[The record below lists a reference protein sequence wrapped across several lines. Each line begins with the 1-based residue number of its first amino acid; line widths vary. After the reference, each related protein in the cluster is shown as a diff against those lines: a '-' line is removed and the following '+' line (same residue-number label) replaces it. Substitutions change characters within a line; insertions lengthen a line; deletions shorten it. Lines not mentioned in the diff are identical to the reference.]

1 MISLPGTLRGRLVV
15 LIGAGLVVASICNG
29 AVFYLKRIGLLD
41 HASYLAYWS
50 AHCDG
55 KYTPE
60 SFAITASCPCADI
73 QDSIENTQEL
83 EDSKS
88 AYLYRST
95 GYEIALKLV
104 KDVFAAGFILL
115 SLFTAAPRHSQPP
128 RFASSWPLLVLAG
141 IVLAGF
147 ALSYANYGAAFAI
160 LGLRPYLFLAVAL
173 TGSWIAGDLGVF
185 ARCIALLL
193 GIELL
198 LMPFE
203 FAFGMHI
210 HGHFGD
216 SSFVRRLSGTLV
228 APNSF
233 GIFAVAALAFY
244 HAFSQ
249 PKDSL
254 WPLVAIVAILV
265 AASGSATA
273 WLVLLL
279 FLLALS
285 AGRTEKT
292 HPVVAFPVAVILC
305 LALLWTLPTLVGRV
319 EVFDSVFGPGARMD
333 EILSEFRSGPELLIG
348 NGLGVSTNAAMTL
361 QEISPALLASAP
373 ANVFSIVESTAAA
386 LIRQSGLPGLLAF
399 YLVLAW
405 AFWRD
410 GRARIFYAV
419 IALSSLTAKINE
431 LFPVNFLLGVALA
444 HSAQCAAKSPGGVA
458 AGERPDVD
466 RR

>member
-1 MISLPGTLRGRLVV
+1 MISSPLRGRLVV
-15 LIGAGLVVASICNG
+15 LIGAGLVVASISNG

-55 KYTPE
+55 GYTPE

-73 QDSIENTQEL
+73 QGSSESTQEL

-104 KDVFAAGFILL
+104 KDAFAAGFILL
-115 SLFTAAPRHSQPP
+115 SLFAPAPRHSWPS

-147 ALSYANYGAAFAI
+147 ALSYANYGAAFAL
-160 LGLRPYLFLAVAL
+160 LGLRPYLFLAIAL
-173 TGSWIAGDLGVF
+173 TGGWIVGDLGVF
-185 ARCIALLL
+185 ARCVALLL
-193 GIELL
+193 GIELF

-216 SSFVRRLSGTLV
+216 SSLVRRMSGTLV

-233 GIFAVAALAFY
+233 GIFAVATLAFY
-244 HAFSQ
+244 HAFSE
-249 PKDSL
+249 PKKLL

-273 WLVLLL
+273 WLALLMFL
-279 FLLALS
+279 FALS
-285 AGRTEKT
+285 AARTEKT
-292 HPVVAFPVAVILC
+292 LPVVAFPVALIVC
-305 LALLWTLPTLVGRV
+305 LALLWALPTLVGRI

-333 EILSEFRSGPELLIG
+333 EILSAFRSGPGLLFG
-348 NGLGVSTNAAMTL
+348 NGLGVSTNSAVTL
-361 QEISPALLASAP
+361 QAISPALLASAP
-373 ANVFSIVESTAAA
+373 ENVFSIVESTVAA
-386 LIRQSGLPGLLAF
+386 LIRQSGLSGLLAF
-399 YLVLAW
+399 YFVLAW

-410 GRARIFYAV
+410 RRARIFYAV

-431 LFPVNFLLGVALA
+431 LFPVNFLLGLALA
-444 HSAQCAAKSPGGVA
+444 HSANYIANPPEGVA
-458 AGERPDVD
+458 AGERPAVD
-466 RR
+466 HR